1 MQYYQA
7 RPHISSGD
15 VIGIATRG
23 PLSPFIRFVQW
34 LAGFGAMSDMAHVGV
49 AKWIDERIFLVEM
62 DGVRN
67 VLCPLSQYAGLKMY
81 VYKCPVPVS
90 AMDRLFDAVLGR
102 FIPYGYFDLIAIGLR
117 MVFRIKGKTSATAN
131 ADMESMVCSHFALLW
146 LTLSG
151 WCPPPS
157 MPAKPSPCELC
168 GALEPK
174 FVINEGVNK

>member
-90 AMDRLFDAVLGR
+90 AMDRLFDAILGR

-117 MVFRIKGKTSATAN
+117 MTFRIKSKSAVTAN
-131 ADMESMVCSHFALLW
+131 ADMESMVCSHFVLVW
-146 LTLSG
+146 LMLAG
-151 WCPPPS
+151 WVPPIR
-157 MPAKPSPCELC
+157 MPAEPSPCELC
-168 GALEPK
+168 EPLHLRM
-174 FVINEGVNK
+174 IIDD